1 MKYLLIIGDGMA
13 DYPVDVLNG
22 KTPLQV
28 AYKPNMDMI
37 ASKGCSGT
45 LKTIPEDMEAGSDIA
60 NLSILG
66 YNPKKYYTGRGPLE
80 AVSMGIDLSQ
90 DDIAFRCNLITE
102 ENGVLIDYSAGHIIN
117 DNANELIKCIR
128 NNFGKPGEIEFYVG
142 VSYRHIL
149 ILRGRSYTNNISCTP
164 PHDVIGSE
172 ISKVLPKAKTPFG
185 ESTVTLLKKMIW
197 NSKKI
202 LEKHPVN
209 INRTLLGKRSGN
221 MIWPWGP
228 GKKPNMPTFKE
239 KYGINGVVISA
250 VDLIKGIGIYA
261 GMKIINVPGAT
272 GFYDTNYEGKA
283 DYALKALESNDMV
296 LIHVE
301 APDEAGHSG
310 DYEQKIRTIED
321 LDERLIGRLLDNL
334 KEEYAIAVLPDH
346 PTPIKVR
353 THRKDPVPFMIYS
366 PYVKPDKV
374 ESFDEVSMQEGG
386 FGLVEGELF
395 MPLFVTSKP

>member
-13 DYPVDVLNG
+13 DYPVDALQG

-37 ASKGCSGT
+37 ASKGCSGI
-45 LKTIPEDMEAGSDIA
+45 LKTIPEGMEAGSDIA

-80 AVSMGIDLSQ
+80 AASRGINLSQ
-90 DDIAFRCNLITE
+90 EDVAFRCNLITE
-102 ENGVLIDYSAGHIIN
+102 ENGVLVDYSAGHIVN
-117 DNANELIKCIR
+117 DDANELIKCVR
-128 NNFGKPGEIEFYVG
+128 NNLGKPGEIDFYVG
-142 VSYRHIL
+142 VSYRHLLIL
-149 ILRGRSYTNNISCTP
+149 IGRSYSTSVLCTP

-172 ISKVLPKAKTPFG
+172 ISKVLPKAKTPIG
-185 ESTVTLLKKMIW
+185 ESTATLLTKMIW
-197 NSKKI
+197 TSKTI

-209 INRTLLGKRSGN
+209 INRTSLGKRSGN

-228 GKKPNMPTFKE
+228 GKKPNMPTLKE
-239 KYGINGVVISA
+239 RYGIDGVVISA
-250 VDLIKGIGIYA
+250 VYLIKGIGIYA

-283 DYALKALESNDMV
+283 DYALKALESNDLA

-310 DYEQKIRTIED
+310 DSEQKIRTIED
-321 LDERLIGRLLDNL
+321 LDERLIGRLLDYL
-334 KEEYAIAVLPDH
+334 KEEYTIAVLHDL

-353 THRKDPVPFMIYS
+353 THTKYPLAFMIYS
-366 PYVKPDKV
+366 PYVKPDRI
-374 ESFDEVSMQEGG
+374 ESFDEVSMKKGG
-386 FGLVEGELF
+386 FGLVEGEMF
-395 MPLFVTSKP
+395 MSLFVAFKP